1 MEKEDQY
8 ISSDCLR
15 HQGEKI
21 LKAISKQSLEHLDVE
36 VIEQNMKDK
45 GELGN
50 GAGPC
55 NRHY

>member
-21 LKAISKQSLEHLDVE
+21 RKAISKQSLEHLDVE
-36 VIEQNMKDK
+36 VIE
-45 GELGN
+45 
-50 GAGPC
+50 
-55 NRHY
+55 